1 MKRFLVVIGV
11 RVDQT
16 QVDQSNDGKKKKEDR
31 KKSFLFKFCK
41 TWLLKKCDE
50 EQPKGEGFVTQEES
64 SEINSYKPIDSE
76 KAGGSSTRGGPL
88 KYSSETANLSRQST
102 RADRER
108 VQ

>member
-1 MKRFLVVIGV
+1 MVKKRKRI
-11 RVDQT
+11 
-16 QVDQSNDGKKKKEDR
+16 E

-50 EQPKGEGFVTQEES
+50 EQPKEEGFVTQEES
-64 SEINSYKPIDSE
+64 SKINSYKPIDSQ
-76 KAGGSSTRGGPL
+76 KAGGSSTQGGPL
-88 KYSSETANLSRQST
+88 KYSLETANLSRQST